1 MQKTCLRVRLG
12 REYRGYESA
21 LKVSNLER
29 LEVRREKKSLSIVWE
44 KMSVKLEPQIPVSEK
59 YYSPQP

>member
-59 YYSPQP
+59 YSSLQP